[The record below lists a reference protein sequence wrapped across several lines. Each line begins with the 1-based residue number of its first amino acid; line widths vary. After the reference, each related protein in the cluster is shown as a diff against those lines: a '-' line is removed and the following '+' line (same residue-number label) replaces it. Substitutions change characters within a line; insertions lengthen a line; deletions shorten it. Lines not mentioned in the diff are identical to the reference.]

1 VTERI
6 KVFAPAT
13 VPDQVDLTRMQPVHR
28 TAWHI
33 AEQAME
39 PRLLSRMD
47 PTWHPWF

>member
-6 KVFAPAT
+6 KLFAPAH
-13 VPDQVDLTRMQPVHR
+13 VSDQQDLTRMKPVHMS
-28 TAWHI
+28 AMHI